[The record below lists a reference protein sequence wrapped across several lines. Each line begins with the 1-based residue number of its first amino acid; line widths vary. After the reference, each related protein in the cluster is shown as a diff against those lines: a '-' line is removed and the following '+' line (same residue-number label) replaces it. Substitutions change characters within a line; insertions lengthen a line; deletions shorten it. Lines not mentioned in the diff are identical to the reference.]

1 MRGLLSSLSKLSD
14 THESFGRIDCTPRQS
29 SNRFSTTVAVATD
42 VVVVDDGLTRNSTTD
57 RMQWLKV
64 VHFKSRYLR
73 NRKRPE
79 H

>member
-29 SNRFSTTVAVATD
+29 SNRFSTTVATAV
-42 VVVVDDGLTRNSTTD
+42 VVVVDDGLTTSGITE
-57 RMQWLKV
+57 RMQWLEV